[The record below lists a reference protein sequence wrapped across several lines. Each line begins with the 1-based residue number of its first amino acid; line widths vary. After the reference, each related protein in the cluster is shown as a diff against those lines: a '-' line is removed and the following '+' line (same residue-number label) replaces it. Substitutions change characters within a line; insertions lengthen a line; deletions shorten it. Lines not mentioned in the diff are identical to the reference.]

1 MHEVLSKDKG
11 AEILRISAPLS
22 YTSATMVITHYGGQ
36 CFKLSFGDTSLAFN
50 PISKKSKLT
59 ESTLCTDCVFILMC
73 DPDFNG
79 AEHMKHGTK

>member
-1 MHEVLSKDKG
+1 LHEVSSKDKG

-36 CFKLSFGDTSLAFN
+36 CFKLSFGDTSMAFN

-59 ESTLCTDCVFILMC
+59 ESKLGTDAVFISMWH
-73 DPDFNG
+73 PDLNG